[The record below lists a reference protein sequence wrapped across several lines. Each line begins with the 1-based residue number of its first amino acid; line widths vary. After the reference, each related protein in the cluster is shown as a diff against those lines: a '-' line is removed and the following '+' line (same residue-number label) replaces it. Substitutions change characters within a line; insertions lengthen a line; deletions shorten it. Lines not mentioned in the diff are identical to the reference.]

1 MTNFTEPSVDRA
13 QAQLNALSEAV
24 RMITSE
30 LSLDRVLKRIAE
42 IAANLVN
49 ARYAALGVPNDEG
62 GMDQFHTYGMT
73 DTQIEQMDHFPLG
86 RGLLGLL
93 LTQPETLRLDDMR
106 DDPLSAGFCEHH
118 PPMTSFLGVPII
130 SKGQHLGSL
139 YLCDRRD
146 GQPFSAEDERMVELL
161 AAHAAV
167 AIENARLSEQMLKL
181 AIIGERDR
189 ISMELHDGIIQSLYA
204 VGIKLELTR
213 LTLVEKPAV
222 AEQIMS
228 ANQDLNRV
236 IEDIRGYIR
245 NLRTSA
251 NYSLTLHDQ
260 LEEIAESFR
269 EVASARLV
277 MHVPRTITAVTEERV
292 HAIVQITREAL
303 SNVMRHANATEVRLE
318 LRQTPT
324 QLTLIIAD
332 NGIGFPMDRI
342 SQGNG
347 LRNIRQRARAA
358 NGEATLDSAPGRGTT
373 IMVTLPL

>member
-106 DDPLSAGFCEHH
+106 DDPRSAGFCEHH

-358 NGEATLDSAPGRGTT
+358 NGEATLDSAPGKGTT

>member
-13 QAQLNALSEAV
+13 QAQLNALSEAA
-24 RMITSE
+24 RTITSE

-49 ARYAALGVPNDEG
+49 ARYAALGVPNEEG
-62 GMDQFHTYGMT
+62 GMEQFHTFGMT
-73 DTQIEQMDHFPLG
+73 DAQIERMDHFPLG

-93 LTQPETLRLDDMR
+93 LTQPETLRLDDIR
-106 DDPLSAGFCEHH
+106 DDPHSVGFCEHH

-189 ISMELHDGIIQSLYA
+189 ISMELHDGIIQALYA

-245 NLRTSA
+245 NLRTNA

-303 SNVMRHANATEVRLE
+303 SNVMRHAHATEVRLE
-318 LRQTPT
+318 LRQTPM
-324 QLTLIIAD
+324 QLTLVIAD
-332 NGIGFPMDRI
+332 NGIGFPMDQI

-358 NGEATLDSAPGRGTT
+358 NGEATLDSAPGKGTT

>member
-106 DDPLSAGFCEHH
+106 DDPRSAGFCEHH

>member
-1 MTNFTEPSVDRA
+1 
-13 QAQLNALSEAV
+13 
-24 RMITSE
+24 
-30 LSLDRVLKRIAE
+30 
-42 IAANLVN
+42 
-49 ARYAALGVPNDEG
+49 
-62 GMDQFHTYGMT
+62 
-73 DTQIEQMDHFPLG
+73 
-86 RGLLGLL
+86 
-93 LTQPETLRLDDMR
+93 MR
-106 DDPLSAGFCEHH
+106 DDPRSAGFCEHH

-358 NGEATLDSAPGRGTT
+358 NGEATLDSAPGKGTT

>member
-13 QAQLNALSEAV
+13 QAQLNALSEAA
-24 RMITSE
+24 RTITSE

-49 ARYAALGVPNDEG
+49 ARYAALGVPNEEG
-62 GMDQFHTYGMT
+62 GMDQFHTFGMT
-73 DTQIEQMDHFPLG
+73 DAQVERMDHFPLG

-93 LTQPETLRLDDMR
+93 LTQPETLRLDDIR
-106 DDPLSAGFCEHH
+106 DDPRSVGFCEHH

-130 SKGQHLGSL
+130 SRGQHLGSL

-189 ISMELHDGIIQSLYA
+189 ISMELHDGIIQALYA

-260 LEEIAESFR
+260 LEEIAEGFR
-269 EVASARLV
+269 EVTSARLI
-277 MHVPRTITAVTEERV
+277 MHVPRAITAVTEERV

-303 SNVMRHANATEVRLE
+303 SNVVRHANATEVRLE
-318 LRQTPT
+318 LRQTPA
-324 QLTLIIAD
+324 QLTLVIAD
-332 NGIGFPMDRI
+332 NGMGFPVDQV

-358 NGEATLDSAPGRGTT
+358 NGEAEISSAPGAGTT
-373 IMVTLPL
+373 LTVIFSL